1 MTRYSEYLFI
11 KRYHEQMMRILWRIY
26 KHLTV
31 KLSIPDIYDLETE
44 ITELEKIFE
53 QYCESS

>member
-1 MTRYSEYLFI
+1 MYHFFI
-11 KRYHEQMMRILWRIY
+11 KKYHYQLMKILWRIY

-44 ITELEKIFE
+44 ITELEKIYDAYSE
-53 QYCESS
+53 TEG